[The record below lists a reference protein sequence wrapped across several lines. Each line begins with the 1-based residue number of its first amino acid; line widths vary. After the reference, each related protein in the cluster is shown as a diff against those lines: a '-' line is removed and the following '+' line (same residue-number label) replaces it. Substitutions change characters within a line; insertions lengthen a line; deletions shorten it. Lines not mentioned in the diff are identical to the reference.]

1 MKTPIA
7 LSLIRIKGEMDIEIL
22 PNDLDRSRHIGNPKT
37 KKKEAPI
44 IVKLL
49 RFCRKVYLL
58 GLGFFIFQMPHKS
71 NLSLSS
77 LNLAIN
83 FFSRVGLSPYESR
96 DIS

>member
-49 RFCRKVYLL
+49 RY
-58 GLGFFIFQMPHKS
+58 
-71 NLSLSS
+71 NLRIISLRIR
-77 LNLAIN
+77 NC
-83 FFSRVGLSPYESR
+83 
-96 DIS
+96 